1 MKAKNALENEIVQ
14 LEAKCRQLDEG
25 IVKSREYVERAKEE
39 LKLYVSGVSHSQ
51 AEREK
56 SVRDQLQHKIVE
68 QEKLNAQLRQEQR
81 QIKENLPHLEQQMV
95 HWAKIEKYKSLFLIY
110 AIKLSKLISHFI

>member
-1 MKAKNALENEIVQ
+1 MENEISQ
-14 LEAKCRQLDEG
+14 LESKCRQLEEG
-25 IVKSREYVERAKEE
+25 IEKSRQYVERATEE

-81 QIKENLPHLEQQMV
+81 QLKENLSYLEQQMV
-95 HWAKIEKYKSLFLIY
+95 EWEKIEKYLHKLVFL
-110 AIKLSKLISHFI
+110 L